1 MAAAGPTEEVSELQ
15 KRVQDLV
22 VPQLNAFLRIEW
34 GSVVPLRYD
43 DPAWA
48 DCHAFVQK
56 LRGNDPEELYYTK
69 AKLNALLE
77 RTEPFIDSIK
87 ASLLRDDFPRD
98 PVTFILAYFLMRLA
112 FFDKDSVLGTSTAP
126 MSALAT
132 LLESLPEKPGMDMY
146 FLKHM
151 SVWNGLQEALTTTR
165 RILKERSIW
174 QWLTEQENCP
184 TNTLVDRA
192 FEAAQALERF
202 AKQMLE
208 KYRGMMGVGPMVG
221 SEDRHAWMGTVKR
234 GVQRLAALRVSEGL
248 GVSEGRAAK
257 RRTTEGGGGSA
268 GPSGPHGG
276 RSRRRRLH
284 RSRSRLLTLTRGGR
298 GVRAGPSA
306 SRATR
311 SRSRRQR
318 RKQRRFAHL

>member
-1 MAAAGPTEEVSELQ
+1 
-15 KRVQDLV
+15 
-22 VPQLNAFLRIEW
+22 
-34 GSVVPLRYD
+34 
-43 DPAWA
+43 
-48 DCHAFVQK
+48 
-56 LRGNDPEELYYTK
+56 
-69 AKLNALLE
+69 
-77 RTEPFIDSIK
+77 
-87 ASLLRDDFPRD
+87 
-98 PVTFILAYFLMRLA
+98 
-112 FFDKDSVLGTSTAP
+112 

-132 LLESLPEKPGMDMY
+132 LLESLPEKPGMDLY

-151 SVWNGLQEALTTTR
+151 SVWKGLQEALTTTR
-165 RILKERSIW
+165 RLLKERSTW
-174 QWLTEQENCP
+174 QWLSDQEHSP

-221 SEDRHAWMGTVKR
+221 SGHRHAWIGTVKR
-234 GVQRLAALRVSEGL
+234 GDQRLAALGFSEGL

-276 RSRRRRLH
+276 RSRRRGLRRS
-284 RSRSRLLTLTRGGR
+284 RSRSRLLTLMRGGR